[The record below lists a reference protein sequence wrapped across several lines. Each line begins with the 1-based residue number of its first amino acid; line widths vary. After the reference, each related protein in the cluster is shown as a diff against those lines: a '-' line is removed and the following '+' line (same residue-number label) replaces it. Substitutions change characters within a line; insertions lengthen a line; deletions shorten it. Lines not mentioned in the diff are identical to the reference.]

1 MPGGASASTAGR
13 DEPAQ
18 LVDLAHALAAAA
30 SVPELERAFHARA
43 PALLGMPM
51 RGFYLL
57 DDSGTRAETISV
69 ANVSDSF
76 VARYERAARPVDPLL
91 RRALADGAPVYNL
104 AVMSLA
110 EWTASDCYRAA
121 AQMHRMTHVVQAPIV
136 AGGRQLGTL
145 NAADDDGARTVTAA
159 QLERIG
165 RVARLLGSA
174 ALALRARERATARAD
189 QLRGAL
195 DLSPAALAIV
205 DPVAPEPLLNRAAR
219 ELLERLGADE
229 ELLWRL
235 TARPAR
241 DGEAFTR
248 EAEVA
253 LPGGGRATVR
263 AHVRAVGGDGALAA
277 SLTVEGEP
285 GAAAAPAPSWALLTG
300 RERDVARLIAEGLS
314 DREIAARLV
323 LSPYTVRQH
332 AKRIYRKLGVSS
344 RVQLARLAL
353 GAAPS

>member
-1 MPGGASASTAGR
+1 MG
-13 DEPAQ
+13 
-18 LVDLAHALAAAA
+18 
-30 SVPELERAFHARA
+30 ELERAFHARA
-43 PALLGMPM
+43 PALLNMPM

-57 DDSGTRAETISV
+57 DDSGTRAEAISV

-76 VARYERAARPVDPLL
+76 VARYEQAARPVDPLL
-91 RRALADGAPVYNL
+91 RRALESDAPVYNL
-104 AVMSLA
+104 AVMSLE

-121 AQMHRMTHVVQAPIV
+121 ARMHRMTHVVQAPIV
-136 AGGRQLGTL
+136 AGGRRLGTL
-145 NAADDDGARTVTAA
+145 NAADDDPARTVTAA
-159 QLERIG
+159 QLARID

-174 ALALRARERATARAD
+174 ALTLRARERAAARAD
-189 QLRGAL
+189 QLRDAL

-205 DPVAPEPLLNRAAR
+205 DPAAEPLLNRAAC
-219 ELLERLGADE
+219 ELLERLGAGE
-229 ELLWRL
+229 ELLWSL
-235 TARPAR
+235 TARPGH
-241 DGEAFTR
+241 DGAFTR

-277 SLTVEGEP
+277 SLSVEGER
-285 GAAAAPAPSWALLTG
+285 AAAAPAPSWALLTA

-314 DREIAARLV
+314 DREIAERLV

-332 AKRIYRKLGVSS
+332 AKRIYRKLGVAS

-353 GAAPS
+353 GAAPR

>member
-13 DEPAQ
+13 DEPNQ
-18 LVDLAHALAAAA
+18 LVDLAHALSSAA
-30 SVPELERAFHARA
+30 SMGELERAFHACA
-43 PALLGMPM
+43 PALLKMPM

-57 DDSGTRAETISV
+57 DDSGTRAEAISV

-76 VARYERAARPVDPLL
+76 VARYEQSARPVDPVL
-91 RRALADGAPVYNL
+91 RRALEGDAPVYNL

-121 AQMHRMTHVVQAPIV
+121 ARMHRMTHVVQAPIV
-136 AGGRQLGTL
+136 AGGRRLGTL
-145 NAADDDGARTVTAA
+145 NLADADPANAVSAA
-159 QLERIG
+159 QLERIE

-174 ALALRARERATARAD
+174 ALTLRDRERAAARAE
-189 QLRGAL
+189 QLRDAL

-205 DPVAPEPLLNRAAR
+205 DPAAPEPLLNRAAR
-219 ELLERLGADE
+219 ELLERLGAGE
-229 ELLWRL
+229 ELLWSL
-235 TARPAR
+235 TARPGH
-241 DGEAFTR
+241 DGAFTR
-248 EAEVA
+248 EAAVA

-277 SLTVEGEP
+277 SLRVEGER
-285 GAAAAPAPSWALLTG
+285 AAVAPDPSWALLTA

-314 DREIAARLV
+314 DREIAERLV

-332 AKRIYRKLGVSS
+332 AKRIYRKLGVAS

-353 GAAPS
+353 GASPL